1 MATFALLWMLVA
13 ALHLIP
19 LFSLL
24 FSPVLALGPAP
35 PSEPGGAV
43 VLWLGP
49 FDSASLD
56 GAALLEAVEVYTRDL
71 DLETRPLPGIAPP
84 APAARAAGRDAAAGA
99 AVRTQGARLGFWCEP
114 SADGK
119 AASLIIVD
127 GDGRLEVRTI
137 DGAGPGPELYR
148 AIALKLRA
156 VLAATIGPE
165 AAAPRAT
172 VPAAPPAPLPAA
184 PPPPPPAAVAAPA
197 PVVVTAAPPASPA
210 GGGRF
215 FGAVGYRIS
224 TPLGSGSFQQGLTAE
239 LGARPGHGVEL
250 ALALAAE
257 THATDS
263 AGIGTVSVF
272 DLPIAV
278 EARVVRGGRRL
289 SWGGGGFVSAHLL
302 WATATDTA
310 GEMQTSRNLGAGA
323 GLTALARG
331 AFGGGL
337 SGEARLYVELPLPS
351 TYYWIGQ
358 TQILE
363 VGPRVGLG
371 LALVFPGA

>member
-1 MATFALLWMLVA
+1 MAPLHWLALLM
-13 ALHLIP
+13 
-19 LFSLL
+19 
-24 FSPVLALGPAP
+24 ALGTAT
-35 PSEPGGAV
+35 PSAPGGAV

-49 FDSASLD
+49 FDRAALD
-56 GAALLEAVEVYTRDL
+56 GAALLEAVAVYTRDL
-71 DLETRPLPGIAPP
+71 DLETRTATGIAPP
-84 APAARAAGRDAAAGA
+84 SPAARAAGRDAAAGA
-99 AVRTQGARLGFWCEP
+99 AVRAQGGRLGFWCEP
-114 SADGK
+114 DGDGK
-119 AASLIIVD
+119 KASLIIVD
-127 GDGRLEVRTI
+127 GDGRLEVRVI
-137 DGAGPGPELYR
+137 EGAGPGPELYR

-165 AAAPRAT
+165 AAAPRAAT
-172 VPAAPPAPLPAA
+172 PVEEPAPLAVAPAAPPPAAAVTARAPVVVAAAPPAPP
-184 PPPPPPAAVAAPA
+184 
-197 PVVVTAAPPASPA
+197 S

-239 LGARPGHGVEL
+239 LGARPGHGLEL

-257 THATDS
+257 THATDT
-263 AGIGTVSVF
+263 AAIGTVSVF

-289 SWGGGGFVSAHLL
+289 AWGGGGFVAAHLL

-310 GEMQTSRNLGAGA
+310 GETQTSRNVGAGA
-323 GLTALARG
+323 GLTALVRG

-337 SGEARLYVELPLPS
+337 SGEARLHVELPVPA
-351 TYYWIGQ
+351 TYYWIGP
-358 TQILE
+358 TQVLE

-371 LALVFPGA
+371 LALVFPGS